1 MGKRRKSR
9 ALGTLLVAT
18 IFIVISAIAIYF
30 ALGRPFDSI
39 NNVISIEGLLSRL
52 SEISTQSSKNT
63 SSNAQVKYK
72 FAVISDNHEDLSIY
86 PRIVEQIAARNDLA
100 FVAHLGDQS
109 NAGESL
115 KLQES
120 KNILDSIEVPVYVL
134 PGDHDS
140 NWVPRRDL
148 TNFKQVFNLQQ
159 TSYAVTYQSDR
170 YIFIDNSDGDEGISA
185 EAWSWLSRE
194 LESSKDLNKYVF
206 MSTPLSNPYLAFKTM
221 GAQSDEV
228 KRQAEDLGKML
239 KDYGIKAILAGDT
252 HTFSQYKDESTNIPI
267 ITVGATGVNKNP
279 LPLYVVVEILSDG
292 SYNVSSIPLKQ

>member
-267 ITVGATGVNKNP
+267 IIVGATGVNKNP

>member
-1 MGKRRKSR
+1 MGKKRKSR
-9 ALGTLLVAT
+9 VLRILLVTT
-18 IFIVISAIAIYF
+18 IFIVVTAIAIYF
-30 ALGRPFDSI
+30 ILGRSFDSI
-39 NNVISIEGLLSRL
+39 SNAISVESLLSRL
-52 SEISTQSSKNT
+52 GEISTQSSKST
-63 SSNAQVKYK
+63 QSRAQVKYK
-72 FAVISDNHEDLSIY
+72 FAVISDNHEDTSVY
-86 PRIVEQIAARNDLA
+86 PKIVEQIAARSDLV

-109 NAGESL
+109 NAGERI

-120 KNILDSIEVPVYVL
+120 KGILDNIEVPVYVL

-159 TSYAVTYQSDR
+159 TSYAVTHESER
-170 YIFIDNSDGDEGISA
+170 YIFIDNSDGNEGIST
-185 EAWSWLSRE
+185 EAWDWLSRD
-194 LESSKDLNKYVF
+194 LESSQGLNKYVL
-206 MSTPLSNPYLAFKTM
+206 MSTPLSNPYLTFKTM
-221 GAQSDEV
+221 GAQSNEV
-228 KRQAEDLGKML
+228 KQQAEDLGKML
-239 KDYGIKAILAGDT
+239 MDYGVKAIFAGDT